1 MSVFLLPRKITDQID
16 KVLRKFWWGEQEEK
30 GSLHTTKW
38 DGICKPTSEGGP
50 GDKGD
55 KIQ

>member
-16 KVLRKFWWGEQEEK
+16 KVLRTFWWGEQEEK

-38 DGICKPTSEGGP
+38 DGICKPSEGGP